1 MTTAYTSPRRKYSCR
16 DGRFSPSPMLPGS
29 IALSLSLSV
38 FTINMFFRWYITR
51 GFTRRISFAIPAQP
65 STIMYV
71 MKNVAFI
78 GIATPIVLG
87 ILQKEYTTSQVMT
100 MPYNVNSLPHS
111 FEKLTGRTVVRF
123 IFIQTFSQVDCIN

>member
-1 MTTAYTSPRRKYSCR
+1 
-16 DGRFSPSPMLPGS
+16 
-29 IALSLSLSV
+29 
-38 FTINMFFRWYITR
+38 
-51 GFTRRISFAIPAQP
+51 
-65 STIMYV
+65 

-111 FEKLTGRTVVRF
+111 FEKLTGRSSSAIYIYPDLQPSRLHKLNSKQKITFRF
-123 IFIQTFSQVDCIN
+123 INMQEKKGSLKRITV